1 MSPTTPGIE
10 DASAKLADGPAPA
23 PASAPT
29 SGPAEHGRRVAGMF
43 GRIAGWYDFLNH
55 ALSLGMDLWWRYCL
69 VRCVR
74 RGPTG
79 RVLDLAAGT
88 LDVTRELLR
97 QHPWATV
104 LAMDFSLPM
113 LVKGKPKLRGSRAGR
128 ALPALADGRC
138 LPLADASV
146 DAVTIAF
153 GIRNIL
159 PRSDAYAEILRV
171 LAPGGR
177 LCILEFGSGRR
188 AVWKGLYNFYLHRV
202 LPALG
207 KVFSGDA
214 KAYTYL
220 ADTIAAFPE
229 PGELAAE
236 LARAG
241 FTRVSWRPMLSGIVA
256 IHVATK
262 PGR

>member
-1 MSPTTPGIE
+1 
-10 DASAKLADGPAPA
+10 
-23 PASAPT
+23 
-29 SGPAEHGRRVAGMF
+29 MF

-55 ALSLGMDLWWRYCL
+55 ALSLGMDLWWRYLL

-88 LDVTRELLR
+88 LDVTCEILR
-97 QHPWATV
+97 QHPWASV
-104 LAMDFSLPM
+104 LALDFSRPM
-113 LVKGKPKLRGSRAGR
+113 LAKGRPKLARRGRAAR
-128 ALPALADGRC
+128 ALPVLADGRR
-138 LPLADASV
+138 LPLPDSCV

-159 PRSDAYAEILRV
+159 PRSEAYAEILRV

-177 LCILEFGSGRR
+177 LCILEFGSGKRK
-188 AVWKGLYNFYLHRV
+188 VWKGMYNFYLHRV
-202 LPALG
+202 LPLLG
-207 KVFSGDA
+207 RVFSGDA

-241 FTRVSWRPMLSGIVA
+241 FARVSWRPMLSGIVA
-256 IHVATK
+256 IHLAEK
-262 PGR
+262 AG

>member
-1 MSPTTPGIE
+1 M
-10 DASAKLADGPAPA
+10 
-23 PASAPT
+23 SAPT
-29 SGPAEHGRRVAGMF
+29 PGTDPRPAPDPAGHGRRVAGMF

-55 ALSLGMDLWWRYCL
+55 ALSLGMDLWWRYRL
-69 VRCVR
+69 VRHVR

-88 LDVTRELLR
+88 LDVTVEILR
-97 QHPWATV
+97 QHPWARV

-113 LVKGKPKLRGSRAGR
+113 LRKGRPKLKGGRADR

-138 LPLADASV
+138 LPLPDACV
-146 DAVTIAF
+146 DSVTIAF

-159 PRSDAYAEILRV
+159 PRAEAYAEIHRV

-177 LCILEFGSGRR
+177 LCILEFGSGQRR
-188 AVWKGLYNFYLHRV
+188 VWKGLYNFYLHQV
-202 LPALG
+202 LPTLG
-207 KVFSGDA
+207 RVFSGDA
-214 KAYTYL
+214 KAYAYL

-241 FTRVSWRPMLSGIVA
+241 FARVSWHPMLSGIVA
-256 IHVATK
+256 VHLAEK
-262 PGR
+262 AE

>member
-1 MSPTTPGIE
+1 MPKKTPGIE

-23 PASAPT
+23 PSAV
-29 SGPAEHGRRVAGMF
+29 PAEHGRRVAGMF

-55 ALSLGMDLWWRYCL
+55 ALSLGMDLWWRYLL
-69 VRCVR
+69 VRRVR

-88 LDVTRELLR
+88 LDVTREILR
-97 QHPWATV
+97 QHPWASV

-113 LVKGKPKLRGSRAGR
+113 LVKGKPKLKGAYATR

-138 LPLADASV
+138 LPLPDQCV

-177 LCILEFGSGRR
+177 LCILEFGSGKRR
-188 AVWKGLYNFYLHRV
+188 VWKGLYNVYLHRV
-202 LPALG
+202 LPMLG
-207 KVFSGDA
+207 TIFSGDA

-220 ADTIAAFPE
+220 AETIAAFPE

-236 LARAG
+236 LAEAG
-241 FTRVSWRPMLSGIVA
+241 FARVSWHPMLSGIVA
-256 IHVATK
+256 IHLAEK
-262 PGR
+262 AG